1 MVVALKP
8 LHEKSII
15 NRVVVSTYQA
25 VSGAGKT
32 GMDELFNQ
40 TQNVYA
46 NQELKKEKF
55 TKQIAFNAIPHIGA
69 FLENGNTEEEPVGGY
84 PLTSVVAIYSP
95 KLIIEHTT
103 TRCLSYYVVDL
114 CAQEKGAAAILKFSP
129 WCVGVVVGG
138 AALL

>member
-8 LHEKSII
+8 LHEKAII

-46 NQELKKEKF
+46 NQ
-55 TKQIAFNAIPHIGA
+55 
-69 FLENGNTEEEPVGGY
+69 
-84 PLTSVVAIYSP
+84 
-95 KLIIEHTT
+95 
-103 TRCLSYYVVDL
+103 
-114 CAQEKGAAAILKFSP
+114 
-129 WCVGVVVGG
+129 
-138 AALL
+138 